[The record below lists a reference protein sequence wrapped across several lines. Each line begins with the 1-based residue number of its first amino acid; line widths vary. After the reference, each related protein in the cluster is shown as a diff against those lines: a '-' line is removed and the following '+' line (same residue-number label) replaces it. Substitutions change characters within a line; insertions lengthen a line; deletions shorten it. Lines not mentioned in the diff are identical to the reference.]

1 MISDSKLNFIENI
14 KGSIN
19 LSKSSISSPHNNEF
33 INWLHHSRLKTLK
46 WVLDQ
51 NENNNLN
58 LLKKIVLSKIQS
70 LKKEKKKAAYRID
83 AIRITEE
90 IDNLEFCLH
99 VIIQDINR
107 IYANKKI

>member
-19 LSKSSISSPHNNEF
+19 LSKSSISSHNNELV
-33 INWLHHSRLKTLK
+33 NWIYHSRVKTLK

-83 AIRITEE
+83 TIRMTEE

-99 VIIQDINR
+99 AIIQDINK

>member
-1 MISDSKLNFIENI
+1 MISDSKPNFIENI

-19 LSKSSISSPHNNEF
+19 LNKSSISPYNNELV
-33 INWLHHSRLKTLK
+33 NWIYHSRVKTLK

-83 AIRITEE
+83 TIRITEE

-99 VIIQDINR
+99 AILQDINR
-107 IYANKKI
+107 IMLIKKF